1 MKHKQRKRKHE
12 KAKLHVANQAARKQ
26 AAIEDATALANSEK
40 GFVRGM
46 TSPPPPSGA
55 RRACLTLTFSPP
67 MVCSPVPSAICLPH
81 FQVGPGLVPRRT
93 ALGSAP

>member
-26 AAIEDATALANSEK
+26 AAIEDATALANNEK

-46 TSPPPPSGA
+46 EAEGY
-55 RRACLTLTFSPP
+55 
-67 MVCSPVPSAICLPH
+67 VPNGRGGWRPIHTVKQTDTISKA
-81 FQVGPGLVPRRT
+81 
-93 ALGSAP
+93 